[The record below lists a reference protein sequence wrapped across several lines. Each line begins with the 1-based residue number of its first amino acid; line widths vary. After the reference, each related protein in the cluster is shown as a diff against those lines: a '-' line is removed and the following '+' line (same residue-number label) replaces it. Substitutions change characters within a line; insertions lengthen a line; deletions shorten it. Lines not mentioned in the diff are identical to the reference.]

1 MSIITEDGTGLATA
15 ETYSSVSFAD
25 TYFSDRGNSA
35 WGALTT
41 AVKEASLRKSTEYM
55 LQVYRNRWIGSRYTT
70 VQALDWPRWGV
81 AVDGGQT
88 VIDTDEIPVEVK
100 RACVELAYRA
110 STATLY
116 ADQERSVIS
125 ESVGP
130 LSVEYDQYSS
140 QAIKYKAID
149 AMLSIYFSSASGQFE
164 VVRR

>member
-1 MSIITEDGTGLATA
+1 MSIITEDGTGLSTA
-15 ETYSSVSFAD
+15 ETYASVSFAD
-25 TYFSDRGNSA
+25 TYFSDRGNTA
-35 WGALTT
+35 WAALTT
-41 AVKEASLRKSTEYM
+41 SVKEASLRKSTEYM

-88 VIDTDEIPVEVK
+88 VIETNQIPIDVK
-100 RACVELAYRA
+100 RACAELASRA

-116 ADQERSVIS
+116 ADETRSVVI

-130 LSVEYDQYSS
+130 LSVEYDKYSG
-140 QAIKYKAID
+140 QAIRYKAID
-149 AMLSIYFSSASGQFE
+149 SMLTIYFSSASGQFE